1 MTDRATGTGAIRRAA
16 LTGIAAVSAFAILA
30 ASASAEIPQAF
41 TDAPGS
47 TPINCAV
54 QGPGPDEGVRFCTD
68 GAEDPDPR
76 STVKTFDGVPLDV
89 NVAFPPEPLV
99 GPDGDYPLV
108 MMFHGYGGSKL
119 GLGSM
124 RRWLSQGYATFSLTT
139 RGFHESCGNAASRE
153 ADPMGCAE
161 GWVRLMDT
169 RYEVRD
175 AQYLAGL
182 LVDEGL
188 VDPERIGATG
198 GSYGGGMSMSL
209 AALRDRV
216 MMPDGSLVDWESPDG
231 TPMRIAAAAP
241 GIPWTDLAQALTPNG
256 STLDYVANAP
266 YLGPSGRIGVE
277 KQNWVGNLYLAG
289 LVFGFYAPPGVDPD
303 ADLTTWKA
311 RLDEGGPYDGDPL
324 AEDVVDE
331 VTTHHSSYYIDHS
344 EPPAPLIIS
353 NGFTDDLFPANE
365 ALRFYN
371 RTRTQYPNA
380 PIALTFG
387 DFGHARGANKADIGA
402 LVNSREN
409 AWFAHYLKGEG
420 ATPPSD
426 VVAMAQ
432 TCPNSAPSGGP
443 FEAVTWAEIAPGEI
457 RFAQSARRTVQASG
471 TQFGNEYGSYSALA
485 AGNPCVQTAGANNPA
500 TANYRLAPAPAGG
513 YTMLGSPTVIA
524 DIALPGANSQLA
536 ARLFDVAPDGQQTLV
551 ARGLWRPEVSGK
563 RAVRQVFQLTPN
575 GWQFAEGHVP
585 KLELLPNDAPYGL
598 ASPGQ
603 RPIRVSNL
611 ELRLPVVEGPGSLGG
626 LVKAPARKVLPRG
639 YQLAR
644 GFDSGPPSTR
654 IDAAPAKRTKRRSVT
669 FRFSSSDVGSSFQCK
684 LDRGAFK
691 RCTSPKRYGKVS
703 AGAHMFEVRAIDPD
717 GNRDPSPAKHR
728 FRVLASR

>member
-1 MTDRATGTGAIRRAA
+1 MTDRAMGTGVIRGAVVTA
-16 LTGIAAVSAFAILA
+16 IAAGFALLA
-30 ASASAEIPQAF
+30 ARANAEIPQVF
-41 TDAPGS
+41 TAAPGS
-47 TPINCAV
+47 TPVNCTV

-68 GAEDPDPR
+68 GLEDPDPR

-89 NVAFPPEPLV
+89 NVAFPPEPLE
-99 GPDGDYPLV
+99 GPDGSYPMV

-124 RRWLSQGYATFSLTT
+124 RRWLSQGYATFSVTT
-139 RGFHESCGNAASRE
+139 RGFHESCGNAASRA
-153 ADPMGCAE
+153 ADPTGCAE
-161 GWVRLMDT
+161 GWIRLMDT

-188 VDPERIGATG
+188 VDPARIGAIG

-216 MMPDGSLVDWESPDG
+216 MMPNGRLVDWQSPNG

-256 STLDYVANAP
+256 SVLDYVANAP
-266 YLGPSGRIGVE
+266 YLGASGRIGVE
-277 KQNWVGNLYLAG
+277 KKAWVDALYLG
-289 LVFGFYAPPGVDPD
+289 GQLTGFYAPPGADPD
-303 ADLTTWKA
+303 ADLTTWKQ
-311 RLDEGGPYDGDPL
+311 RLDQGGPYDGDPQ

-344 EPPAPLIIS
+344 QPPAPLIIS

-402 LVNSREN
+402 LVAQREN
-409 AWFAHYLKGEG
+409 TWFAHYLKGEG
-420 ATPPSD
+420 EAPPSD
-426 VVAMAQ
+426 VVAMTQ
-432 TCPNSAPSGGP
+432 TCPSSAPSGGP
-443 FEAVTWAEIAPGEI
+443 FTAPSWAEIAPGEI
-457 RFAQSARRTVQASG
+457 RFRREPAERVAPSG
-471 TQFGNEYGSYSALA
+471 TQYGPELGDWLGTPGA
-485 AGNPCVQTAGANNPA
+485 ANPCTQTPAADNPA
-500 TANYRLAPAPAGG
+500 TANYRLPPAPAGG

-524 DIALPGANSQLA
+524 GIALTGANSQLA
-536 ARLFDVAPDGQQTLV
+536 ARLFDVAPNGQQTLV

-585 KLELLPNDAPYGL
+585 KLELLPDDAPYGL

-603 RPIRVSNL
+603 RPVRVSNL
-611 ELRLPVVEGPGSLGG
+611 ELRLPVVEEPGSLGG
-626 LVKAPARKVLPRG
+626 LVKAPAPKVLPRG
-639 YQLAR
+639 YRLAR
-644 GFDSGPPSTR
+644 GFDAGPPSTR
-654 IDAAPAKRTKRRSVT
+654 IDAAPPKRTRKRSVT
-669 FRFSSSDVGSSFQCK
+669 FRFSASDVGSSFECK
-684 LDRGAFK
+684 LDGRAFT
-691 RCTSPKRYGKVS
+691 RCASPKRYGKVS
-703 AGAHMFEVRAIDPD
+703 RGSHSFQVRAIDPD
-717 GNRDPSPAKHR
+717 GNRDSSPAKHR
-728 FRVLASR
+728 FRVVGRR

>member
-1 MTDRATGTGAIRRAA
+1 MSDRVMGRRAIRAA
-16 LTGIAAVSAFAILA
+16 LLAGAIAAFALLA
-30 ASASAEIPQAF
+30 PPAQAEIGQVF

-47 TPINCAV
+47 TPVTCTV
-54 QGPGPDEGVRFCTD
+54 QGPGPDEGVRFCSD

-76 STVKTFDGVPLDV
+76 STVDTFDGVPLDV
-89 NVAFPPEPLV
+89 NVAFPPEPLE
-99 GPDGDYPLV
+99 GPDGNYPLV
-108 MMFHGYGGSKL
+108 MMFHGYGGGKL

-153 ADPMGCAE
+153 ADPAGCAE

-188 VDPERIGATG
+188 VDPEQIGATG

-209 AALRDRV
+209 AALGDRV
-216 MMPDGSLVDWESPDG
+216 MMPNGRLVDWVSPGG

-277 KQNWVGNLYLAG
+277 KKAWVDALYLGG
-289 LVFGFYAPPGVDPD
+289 LLTGFYAPAGADPD
-303 ADLTTWKA
+303 ADLTGWKQ

-331 VTTHHSSYYIDHS
+331 VTTHHSSYYINHS
-344 EPPAPLIIS
+344 QPPAPLIIN

-371 RTRTQYPNA
+371 RTRTQYPDA

-387 DFGHARGANKADIGA
+387 DFGHARGANKPDIGA
-402 LVNSREN
+402 LVAQREN

-420 ATPPSD
+420 TPPPAD
-426 VVAMAQ
+426 VVAMTQ
-432 TCPNSAPSGGP
+432 TCPGSAPSGGP
-443 FEAVTWAEIAPGEI
+443 FEAASWAEIAPGEI
-457 RFAQSARRTVQASG
+457 RVQRAPAERVAASG
-471 TQFGNEYGSYSALA
+471 TQFGPQLGDWLGTPGA
-485 AGNPCVQTAGANNPA
+485 ANPCTQTAAADISA

-524 DIALPGANSQLA
+524 DIALPGRNSQLA
-536 ARLFDVAPDGQQTLV
+536 ARLFDVDPNGQQTLV
-551 ARGLWRPEVSGK
+551 ARGLWRPEVSGTK
-563 RAVRQVFQLTPN
+563 PVRQVFQLTPN
-575 GWQFAEGHVP
+575 GWHFAEGHVP
-585 KLELLPNDAPYGL
+585 KLELLPDDAPYGL

-603 RPIRVSNL
+603 RPVRVSSL
-611 ELRLPVVEGPGSLGG
+611 ELRLPVVEEPGSLGG
-626 LVKAPARKVLPRG
+626 LVKAPAPKVLPRG

-644 GFDSGPPSTR
+644 GFDGGPPRTR
-654 IDAAPAKRTKRRSVT
+654 IDAAPSKRTKRRSAT
-669 FRFSSSDVGSSFQCK
+669 FRFSSSDVGSTFRCK
-684 LDRGAFK
+684 LDRRAFK
-691 RCTSPKRYGKVS
+691 RCTSPKRYGNVSFGSHVFKVL
-703 AGAHMFEVRAIDPD
+703 AVDPD
-717 GNRDPSPAKHR
+717 GNQDPSPATHR
-728 FRVLASR
+728 FRVRRPR